1 MKKNKYEEFIFSKLY
16 SKYKIDNTIYALNVI
31 DNIIFNERSHLVSTF
46 KDYLI
51 LDDEFEFLKRYYNF
65 GESILR
71 LPNILNYYS
80 KNKKLFPNY
89 SCLKESNLMI
99 KNILSKQEM
108 AEDLENSLK
117 QRKKEKITF
126 NSKESLSN
134 TIFNSKVYD
143 SIINDSENHLS
154 IFSYDKESLYS
165 GYNYDSRNKKED
177 DINKL
182 IDRFEEIQQDTT
194 FSFGNKKNKIQK
206 LDNSL
211 IKDIVPVLDIETNNK
226 MNKMKKFQEIYKKK
240 KTPNNSINRRKN
252 IASNSSRIQKQFD
265 INKNENIDYINYKN
279 LILYSESN
287 HNPIKI
293 ISQKINLNNSPNQ
306 TKKINNSSM
315 PYLGK
320 STDKYEKTKKIR
332 SPNNIVCKI

>member
-1 MKKNKYEEFIFSKLY
+1 
-16 SKYKIDNTIYALNVI
+16 
-31 DNIIFNERSHLVSTF
+31 
-46 KDYLI
+46 
-51 LDDEFEFLKRYYNF
+51 
-65 GESILR
+65 
-71 LPNILNYYS
+71 
-80 KNKKLFPNY
+80 
-89 SCLKESNLMI
+89 MI

-182 IDRFEEIQQDTT
+182 IDRFQEIQQDTT

-332 SPNNIVCKI
+332 SPNNNIKNKKQQ